1 MRPSRRNVHMLDDE
15 GFVELVISNATLDDG
30 GIYKC
35 TATNDVGKVDCTCTV
50 TIESHNDNGMII
62 PTFCE
67 PNMPYSNEPQSFD
80 DEGDTVKVRLI
91 VSLLFI
97 QDYFHVCKVCQ

>member
-1 MRPSRRNVHMLDDE
+1 MRPSRRNLHMLDDE

-35 TATNDVGKVDCTCTV
+35 TATNAVGKVDCTCTV
-50 TIESHNDNGMII
+50 IIESHDGNGMII
-62 PTFCE
+62 PTICE
-67 PNMPYSNEPQSFD
+67 PNMPYSNESHPFD

-91 VSLLFI
+91 VRPSFI
-97 QDYFHVCKVCQ
+97 VKYVNKNFK